1 MRRWLLWRCRVKL
14 KPGRWLGYSADTD
27 DDKARES
34 AARRLGC
41 AVEELEVKSNGGA
54 VIVRRKGDK
63 NDS

>member
-1 MRRWLLWRCRVKL
+1 VRRRRVKL

-41 AVEELEVKSNGGA
+41 AVEDVEIVRDAIVK
-54 VIVRRKGDK
+54 VRRKDARDTDLPDGE
-63 NDS
+63 